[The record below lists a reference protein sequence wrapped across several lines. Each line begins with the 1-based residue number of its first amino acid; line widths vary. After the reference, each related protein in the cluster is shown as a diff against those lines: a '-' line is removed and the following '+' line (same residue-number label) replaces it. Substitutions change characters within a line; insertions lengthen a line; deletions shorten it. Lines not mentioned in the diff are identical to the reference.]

1 MKKNLF
7 IGNLPHSI
15 NDDQLRE
22 LFEAYGA
29 VASARVIMDRM
40 TQRSKGFGFVEMES
54 EAEAEAAIEALD
66 SKEVGGRPIAVKVAN
81 PRESRPGGGGGGG
94 GRRFDSNRRRD

>member
-22 LFEAYGA
+22 LFEAHGA
-29 VASARVIMDRM
+29 VESARVIMDRM
-40 TQRSKGFGFVEMES
+40 TQRSKGFGFVEMSS

-66 SKEVGGRPIAVKVAN
+66 SKEVNGRPIAVKVAN
-81 PRESRPGGGGGGG
+81 PRESRGGGGNGG
-94 GRRFDSNRRRD
+94 GRRYDGNR